1 MTKPPFKNGDLANYY
16 GSTVRILQTNRHTAY
31 VQQGRDRFSV
41 DYRLLS
47 RISPGTT

>member
-1 MTKPPFKNGDLANYY
+1 MSARFSKGEKVLYY
-16 GSTVRILQTNRHTAY
+16 GTPATILQTNRHTAY

-47 RISPGTT
+47 KLSPKTT